1 MGKES
6 MSDVFI
12 ARQPIFDADLAVYAY
27 ELLFRHS
34 RDAVSADV
42 FDGDGATSHVMLSSF
57 VDIGLNNL
65 VGKHAAFF
73 NLTEHFLTNPD
84 LIVIPPEQ
92 VVLEILEDVEPTE
105 AVIDSV
111 RELKKRRYTIALDD
125 FIYDDKFI
133 PLLECADIV
142 KVDVTLES
150 HAKIKSELI
159 NYEPYNVKL
168 LAEKIETYE
177 EFEFFKKIGFEYFQG
192 YFFSRPKIIQGK
204 GLAPNKLSLLQL
216 VAKVND
222 PDIEIAGLSQIIST
236 DISLSHK
243 VLKYINSPSSG
254 IRATIDSIQQAVT
267 LLGMATIKNWVTV
280 MAMSSNSGKP
290 IELSTTALVRAKI
303 CQGLAKHNKL
313 DKPDSYFTVGLF
325 SALDA
330 MMDQS
335 FDVLMDDLPLS
346 DEAKNGIKHLEGSYG
361 EALQCAF
368 SMEQSDFSV
377 LDFMGLDLGEMSDLY
392 LEAVKW
398 SDDMLRSAQ

>member
-1 MGKES
+1 

-12 ARQPIFDADLAVYAY
+12 ARQPIFDADLVVYAY
-27 ELLFRHS
+27 ELLFRS
-34 RDAVSADV
+34 SGEAIAADV
-42 FDGDGATSHVMLSSF
+42 IDGDGATSHVMLSSF

-65 VGKHAAFF
+65 VGDHIAFF
-73 NLTEHFLTNPD
+73 NLTQHFLSNPD
-84 LIVIPPEQ
+84 LIVVPPVQ

-105 AVIDSV
+105 TVINSV
-111 RELKKRRYTIALDD
+111 RELKKRGYTIALDD
-125 FIYDDKFI
+125 FIYNDKFI

-142 KVDVTLES
+142 KVDVTLEN
-150 HAKIKSELI
+150 HAKIKSELE
-159 NYEPYNVKL
+159 NYKPYNVKL

-177 EFEFFKKIGFEYFQG
+177 EFEFFKGLGFEYFQG
-192 YFFSRPKIIQGK
+192 YFFSKPTIVQGK

-222 PDIEIAGLSQIIST
+222 PDIEIDELSQIIST

-267 LLGMATIKNWVTV
+267 LLGLTTIKNWVTV
-280 MAMSSNSGKP
+280 MALSSNSGKP
-290 IELSTTALVRAKI
+290 LELSTTALVRAKI
-303 CQGLAKHNKL
+303 CQGLAKHNNL

-325 SALDA
+325 STLDA

-335 FDVLMDDLPLS
+335 FDKLMGELPLT
-346 DEAKNGIKHLEGSYG
+346 DEAKLGLIEQKGAYG

-368 SMEQSDFSV
+368 YMEQSDFSV

-392 LEAVKW
+392 LDAVKW
-398 SDDMLRSAQ
+398 ADDMLRSAQ

>member
-1 MGKES
+1 

-12 ARQPIFDADLAVYAY
+12 ARQPIFDADLVVYAY
-27 ELLFRHS
+27 ELLFRQS
-34 RDAVSADV
+34 GESVTADV
-42 FDGDGATSHVMLSSF
+42 IDGDGATSHVMLSSF

-65 VGKHAAFF
+65 VGDHIAFF
-73 NLTEHFLTNPD
+73 NLTQHFLSNPD
-84 LIVIPPEQ
+84 LIVIPPDQ
-92 VVLEILEDVEPTE
+92 IVLEILEDVEPTE
-105 AVIDSV
+105 EVINCV
-111 RELKKRRYTIALDD
+111 RELKKRGYTIALDD

-142 KVDVTLES
+142 KVDVTLEN
-150 HAKIKSELI
+150 HAKIKSDLG
-159 NYEPYNVKL
+159 NYKPYNIKL

-177 EFEFFKKIGFEYFQG
+177 EFEFFKELGFQYFQG
-192 YFFSRPKIIQGK
+192 YFFSKPKIIHGK

-222 PDIEIAGLSQIIST
+222 PTIEIEELSQIIST

-254 IRATIDSIQQAVT
+254 IRSTIESIQQAVT
-267 LLGMATIKNWVTV
+267 LLGIATIKNWVTV

-325 SALDA
+325 STLDA

-335 FDVLMDDLPLS
+335 FDVLMNELPLS
-346 DEAKNGIKHLEGSYG
+346 KEAKKGITDLEGSYG

-368 SMEQSDFSV
+368 SMEQSDFSA
-377 LDFMGLDLGEMSDLY
+377 LDLSEMSELY
-392 LEAVKW
+392 LDAVKW
-398 SDDMLRSAQ
+398 SDEMLRNAQ